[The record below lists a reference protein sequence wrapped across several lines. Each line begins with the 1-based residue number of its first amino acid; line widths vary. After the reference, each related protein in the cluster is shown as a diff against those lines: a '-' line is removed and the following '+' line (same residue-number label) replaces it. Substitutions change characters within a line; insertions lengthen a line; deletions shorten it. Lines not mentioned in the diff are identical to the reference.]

1 MIDCRSWLWQMKSEK
16 REQEG
21 STMLLSL
28 LQQMRTHLPH
38 EPLNKSILIRHSLS
52 LALLIRRAVCGDK
65 GLFGERETSDNFVFS
80 VRISFGSPLCL
91 PLSRLSSYRNLVRGW
106 IKQHSRVKRSLI
118 FRNFI
123 LSIIWEL
130 DGWTIESPSL
140 HKNIMGTRNEFDDS
154 VERDGD
160 IRGLCSL
167 QSCVEGEDD
176 AKNTLWPVGNKS
188 RDERSELT

>member
-1 MIDCRSWLWQMKSEK
+1 VVTKACSERGK
-16 REQEG
+16 QV
-21 STMLLSL
+21 TTLSSPFEL
-28 LQQMRTHLPH
+28 VSDL
-38 EPLNKSILIRHSLS
+38 HSVS
-52 LALLIRRAVCGDK
+52 
-65 GLFGERETSDNFVFS
+65 
-80 VRISFGSPLCL
+80 
-91 PLSRLSSYRNLVRGW
+91 LSRLSSYRNLVRGW